1 MRDDMKSKYRI
12 FTESLAEDADLYFF
26 IAAIVMSFLSFLA
39 PGKKWLLIVVILT
52 FIAAYILKHFRIA
65 SQLVSI
71 KHLPLIF
78 TVGRPIKDAQNAL
91 ETAQEAI
98 TELTSFKAF
107 HKIEKRFDV
116 RYDLLI
122 HHRGRRLEKEDEWT
136 DFIAD
141 SQHSIRQFIDVVPGE
156 KVYHAFLYGP
166 ASLALGLGAVFGCK
180 HKIVIYQLLD
190 GQYRPVIDLRENL
203 RRIKQPLVEHKYISV
218 SHPQRLTQDIAVVL
232 DMASHPARGY
242 VEEYIN
248 QQGGDMEVV
257 GVVNTYGGNL
267 VEDDWTPVVQEIY
280 SVFNQLQ
287 AKKDITN
294 IHLFHSMPV
303 ALAFGLGIAL
313 GNFVPVTVYNWEA
326 SEKAYQPVLK
336 LNELECI
343 L

>member
-1 MRDDMKSKYRI
+1 MKSKYRI
-12 FTESLAEDADLYFF
+12 FTESIAEDTDLYFF
-26 IAAIVMSFLSFLA
+26 IAAIVMSFISFLA
-39 PGKKWLLIVVILT
+39 PGKRWLLILVILT
-52 FIAAYILKHFRIA
+52 FIAAYLLKHFRVA
-65 SQLVSI
+65 SQLVST

-98 TELTSFKAF
+98 TELTGFKAF
-107 HKIEKRFDV
+107 RKIEKRFDV

-136 DFIAD
+136 DFIED

-156 KVYHAFLYGP
+156 KVYHTFLYGP

-180 HKIVIYQLLD
+180 HKTVIYQLHD
-190 GQYRPVIDLRENL
+190 GQYRPAIDLRENL
-203 RRIKQPLVEHKYISV
+203 RRIKRPLIEQKYKYITV
-218 SHPQRLTQDIAVVL
+218 SHPQRFTQDIALVL

-242 VEEYIN
+242 VEEYIH
-248 QQGGDMEVV
+248 QQGWNMEVV

-267 VEDDWTPVVQEIY
+267 MEDDWTPVVQEIY

-313 GNFVPVTVYNWEA
+313 GNFVPVTVYNWVA
-326 SEKAYQPVLK
+326 PEKTYQPVLK
-336 LNELECI
+336 LNELESI

>member
-1 MRDDMKSKYRI
+1 MKSKYRI
-12 FTESLAEDADLYFF
+12 FTESIAEDTDLYFF
-26 IAAIVMSFLSFLA
+26 IAAIVMSFISFLA
-39 PGKKWLLIVVILT
+39 PGKRWLLILVILT
-52 FIAAYILKHFRIA
+52 FIAAYLLKHFRVA
-65 SQLVSI
+65 SQLVST

-98 TELTSFKAF
+98 TELTGFKAF
-107 HKIEKRFDV
+107 RKIEKRFDV

-136 DFIAD
+136 DFIED

-156 KVYHAFLYGP
+156 KVYHTFLYGP

-180 HKIVIYQLLD
+180 HKTVIYQLHD
-190 GQYRPVIDLRENL
+190 GQYRPAIDLRENL
-203 RRIKQPLVEHKYISV
+203 RRIKQPLIEQKYKYITV
-218 SHPQRLTQDIAVVL
+218 SHPQRFTQDIVLVL

-248 QQGGDMEVV
+248 QQGWNTEVV

-267 VEDDWTPVVQEIY
+267 MEDDWTPVVQEIY

-326 SEKAYQPVLK
+326 SEKTYQPVLK
-336 LNELECI
+336 LNELESI

>member
-1 MRDDMKSKYRI
+1 MKSKYRI
-12 FTESLAEDADLYFF
+12 FTESIAEDTDLYFF
-26 IAAIVMSFLSFLA
+26 IVAIVMSFISFLA
-39 PGKKWLLIVVILT
+39 PGNRWLLILVILT
-52 FIAAYILKHFRIA
+52 FIAAYLLKHFRVA
-65 SQLVSI
+65 SQLVST

-98 TELTSFKAF
+98 TELTGFKAF
-107 HKIEKRFDV
+107 RKIEKRFDV

-136 DFIAD
+136 DFIED

-156 KVYHAFLYGP
+156 KVYHTFLYGP

-180 HKIVIYQLLD
+180 HKTVIYQLHD
-190 GQYRPVIDLRENL
+190 GQYRPAIDLRENL
-203 RRIKQPLVEHKYISV
+203 RRIKQPLIEQKYKYITV
-218 SHPQRLTQDIAVVL
+218 SHPQSFTQDIVLVL

-248 QQGGDMEVV
+248 QQGWDMEVV

-267 VEDDWTPVVQEIY
+267 TEDDWTPVVQEIY

-336 LNELECI
+336 LNELESI

>member
-1 MRDDMKSKYRI
+1 MKSKYRI
-12 FTESLAEDADLYFF
+12 FKESIAEDTDLYFF
-26 IAAIVMSFLSFLA
+26 IAAIVMSFISFFA
-39 PGKKWLLIVVILT
+39 PGKRWLLIAVILA
-52 FIAAYILKHFRIA
+52 FIAAYLLKHFRVA
-65 SQLVSI
+65 SQLVST

-78 TVGRPIKDAQNAL
+78 AVGRPIKDAQNAL

-98 TELTSFKAF
+98 TELTGFKAF
-107 HKIEKRFDV
+107 RKIEKRFDV

-136 DFIAD
+136 DFIED
-141 SQHSIRQFIDVVPGE
+141 SQHNIRQFIDVVPGE
-156 KVYHAFLYGP
+156 KVYHTFLYGP

-180 HKIVIYQLLD
+180 HKIVIYQLHD
-190 GQYRPVIDLRENL
+190 GLYRPAIDLRENL
-203 RRIKQPLVEHKYISV
+203 RRIKQPLIEQKYKYITV
-218 SHPQRLTQDIAVVL
+218 SHPQRFTQDIVLVL

-248 QQGGDMEVV
+248 QQGWNMEVV
-257 GVVNTYGGNL
+257 GVVNTYGGDL

-326 SEKAYQPVLK
+326 SEKTYQPVLK
-336 LNELECI
+336 LNEVESI